1 MNNITYR
8 LYGQEMEEL
17 MKYIVKNEVKCDH
30 CKDIIESTDTH
41 DFKTCS
47 CGMVSIDG
55 GYDYLKRMVKN
66 NATYEDLSVMVDDE
80 YIKNLNI
87 HKRDGY
93 EISSKMFSQSVS
105 HGEHINCPVCKSSD
119 ILILKGNG
127 FKIDGLDFIG
137 IICNQCKKVYYFY
150 DVNFRK

>member
-1 MNNITYR
+1 M
-8 LYGQEMEEL
+8 
-17 MKYIVKNEVKCDH
+17 
-30 CKDIIESTDTH
+30 
-41 DFKTCS
+41 
-47 CGMVSIDG
+47 
-55 GYDYLKRMVKN
+55 
-66 NATYEDLSVMVDDE
+66 SVLVDDE

-105 HGEHINCPVCKSSD
+105 YGERINCPVCKSSD
-119 ILILKGNG
+119 ILILKGDG

-150 DVNFRK
+150 DVNFRNKYEEIKFLFFFCK

>member
-1 MNNITYR
+1 
-8 LYGQEMEEL
+8 
-17 MKYIVKNEVKCDH
+17 MKHIVKNEVKCDH
-30 CKDIIESTDTH
+30 CKYIIESTDIH

-55 GYDYLKRMVKN
+55 GYDYLKRVVKDN
-66 NATYEDLSVMVDDE
+66 TTYEDLSVLVDDE

-93 EISSKMFSQSVS
+93 EMSSRMFSQSVS
-105 HGEHINCPVCKSSD
+105 CGECINCPVCKSSD
-119 ILILKGNG
+119 ILILKGDG
-127 FKIDGLDFIG
+127 FKIDGLGFIG

>member
-1 MNNITYR
+1 
-8 LYGQEMEEL
+8 MENY
-17 MKYIVKNEVKCDH
+17 MKYIVKNEIKCDH
-30 CKDIIESTDTH
+30 CKDVIESTDTH

-93 EISSKMFSQSVS
+93 EISSKMFSQRVS
-105 HGEHINCPVCKSSD
+105 HGERVNCPVCKNSD

-127 FKIDGLDFIG
+127 FKIDGLDLIG

>member
-1 MNNITYR
+1 MI
-8 LYGQEMEEL
+8 
-17 MKYIVKNEVKCDH
+17 KNH

-55 GYDYLKRMVKN
+55 GYYYLKRMVKN

-105 HGEHINCPVCKSSD
+105 YRERVNCPVCKSSD
-119 ILILKGNG
+119 ILIIKGNG